1 MEQNWWMI
9 EGVKYVHILLLI
21 IPLTNLVF
29 LFSAFLPRVSD
40 WPHGEETKKWWCQ
53 GGLFSLS
60 VVLI

>member
-40 WPHGEETKKWWCQ
+40 WPEAN
-53 GGLFSLS
+53 SIR
-60 VVLI
+60 V